1 MTFSFLMSLSI
12 LLSTFANNLLPI
24 LLLSAAGFALGKFL
38 SVDSRTIGRVVFYIF
53 APMLVFDLLLQNNI
67 KINEALSVVVLAV
80 TMILIMGVTALALGL
95 SMKLE
100 RSALVAVLLA
110 TMFGNSGNYGLPL
123 VSFAFGEQGL
133 RYGGLYFVTTSIL
146 FNTVG
151 ILIASLGHANFKDAA
166 LGMFKVPTVYGVL
179 LALLINGL
187 NIEIPVA
194 LSRTIDLAANG
205 SIPLMIVLLG
215 IELSRVQWSQ
225 ELRGAGL
232 SVLLRLIAAPVIALF
247 LAPLFGLQG
256 AAWQAGVT
264 QASMPAAVNTTILA
278 AEYKL
283 NSSLVTAIVFIGTI
297 LSPLT
302 LTPLIVLLG
311 R

>member
-1 MTFSFLMSLSI
+1 MTLSI
-12 LLSTFANNLLPI
+12 LLSTFSNNLLPI
-24 LLLSAAGFALGKFL
+24 LLLSGAGFMLGKYL
-38 SVDSRTIGRVVFYIF
+38 SIDSRTIGRVVFYIF
-53 APMLVFDLLLQNNI
+53 APMLVFNLLLQNDI
-67 KINEALSVVVLAV
+67 KLNEAISVIVFTM
-80 TMILIMGVTALALGL
+80 TMILIMGLLTLVLGL

-100 RSALVAVLLA
+100 RPVLMAVLIA

-123 VSFAFGEQGL
+123 VSFAFGEDGL

-166 LGMFKVPTVYGVL
+166 LGLLKVPTVYGVL
-179 LALLINGL
+179 FALLINGL

-194 LSRTIDLAANG
+194 LSRTIDLAAGG

-215 IELSRVQWSQ
+215 IELARIQWSK
-225 ELRGAGL
+225 ELRGVGL
-232 SVLLRLIAAPVIALF
+232 SVSLRLVIAPIIAL
-247 LAPLFGLQG
+247 LLTPLFGLQG

-283 NSSLVTAIVFIGTI
+283 DSSLVTAIVFIGTV

>member
-1 MTFSFLMSLSI
+1 MTPSI

-24 LLLSAAGFALGKFL
+24 LLLSGAGFMLGKFL

-53 APMLVFDLLLQNNI
+53 APMLVFDLLLQNDI
-67 KINEALSVVVLAV
+67 KVNEAVSIVVFTV
-80 TMILIMGVTALALGL
+80 TMILVIGALTLLLGL

-100 RSALVAVLLA
+100 RPALMAVLIA

-123 VSFAFGEQGL
+123 VSFAFGEDGL

-146 FNTVG
+146 FNTAG
-151 ILIASLGHANFKDAA
+151 ILIASLGHANLKDAI
-166 LGMFKVPTVYGVL
+166 LGLLKVPTVYGVL

-187 NIEIPVA
+187 NLEIPVA
-194 LSRTIDLAANG
+194 VSRTIDLAASG

-225 ELRGAGL
+225 ELRGVGL
-232 SVLLRLIAAPVIALF
+232 SVSLRLLVAPILALA
-247 LAPLFGLQG
+247 LSQLLGMQG

-264 QASMPAAVNTTILA
+264 QASMPAAVNNTILA
-278 AEYKL
+278 SEYKL
-283 NSSLVTAIVFIGTI
+283 DSSLVTAIVFIGTL

-302 LTPLIVLLG
+302 LTPLLVFLG